1 MQDYAILCPG
11 QGSQSFDMFELVAA
25 DPRGREVLEQAS
37 DTLSYDLLAKTRN
50 GDGLFDNAFAQPA
63 MVALARA
70 TWALLEPQVPTP
82 ALFAG
87 YSVGEVSAW
96 GCAGAWNVRRSIAVA
111 IARARFMD
119 AHSPPGYGMLAA
131 RGLPLEQLLAH
142 GADLHLAIVNDIDHA
157 VLAGTNAALV
167 AAESELASHGAW
179 TRRLEVH
186 VPSHTPV
193 LQPAALEFGAFL
205 AATPIEPVSAPVLR
219 GIDGRR
225 MLQVSDAPQALQ
237 RAVCEPVR
245 WSDCMREIV
254 ESGVRVVL
262 DLGPGRT
269 LANLCSQA
277 HPQLTARSVAD
288 FRSTGGVVDWL
299 HRQLQA

>member
-11 QGSQSFDMFELVAA
+11 QGSQSPDMFELVAA
-25 DPRGREVLEQAS
+25 DPRGREVLEEAS
-37 DTLSYDLLAKTRN
+37 DTLAYDVLAKARS

-70 TWALLEPQVPTP
+70 TWALLEPQIPTP

-96 GCAGAWNVRRSIAVA
+96 SCAGAWDVRLSVAVA
-111 IARARFMD
+111 VARARIMD
-119 AHSPPGYGMLAA
+119 AHSPPNYGMLAA
-131 RGLPLEQLLAH
+131 RGLPLERLLAH
-142 GADLHLAIVNDIDHA
+142 ATGLHLAIVNDVDHA
-157 VLAGTNAALV
+157 VLAGADAALG
-167 AAESELASHGAW
+167 AAEATLASHGAW
-179 TRRLEVH
+179 TRRLGVH

-193 LQPAALEFGAFL
+193 LKTAASKFGAFL
-205 AATPIEPVSAPVLR
+205 ATTPSQPVSAPVLR
-219 GIDGRR
+219 GVDGRR
-225 MLQVSDAPQALQ
+225 CLQSSEAPQALQ
-237 RAVCEPVR
+237 RAVCEPIR
-245 WSDCMREIV
+245 WDDCMREIV

-262 DLGPGRT
+262 DLGPGRA

-288 FRSTGGVVDWL
+288 FRSARGVVDWL
-299 HRQLQA
+299 HRQVEA